1 MPWARS
7 NASPEGCAQSAYTA
21 GESRGSVTA
30 TARRERGAQGRGSS
44 PGRAVI
50 RYSSRCPTTAA
61 TGRDIELALSV
72 ALADLPPARA
82 VIEAGP
88 ALAVV
93 EPPHGGPWPRGGR
106 RQPPPGRAD
115 RPQPPQDRPSRP
127 AGAELPLCTAEAF
140 HRKTADHIPAV
151 LRLALLPPAE
161 AIAELTARIAAAGR
175 DIEALC
181 ETHPETAAPRQVTAV
196 GPHHRAHVR
205 AHDRGSRPLPE
216 EPGGRRLPRARAEA
230 ARLGEARTAT
240 RHQQERRPGLETAAR
255 AARALHPRSV
265 RPRYRSAPLGWTA
278 RGRAGTGARG
288 HGSAPPPPSR
298 GGWRCCCSR
307 CGRAARSSSRCA
319 TPQPGTP
326 RCAQLPPHATTET
339 GGSDD
344 PEQQR
349 SDGRLWDRRLRGL
362 ARGVFAAE
370 LLVPGAGEPEAGLK
384 GRAGVRSYYEQ
395 AARLRRE

>member
-61 TGRDIELALSV
+61 TGRDIELVLSV

-88 ALAVV
+88 RSPWLSRLMARVGHEVV
-93 EPPHGGPWPRGGR
+93 VANPR
-106 RQPPPGRAD
+106 QV
-115 RPQPPQDRPSRP
+115 
-127 AGAELPLCTAEAF
+127 ELIARN
-140 HRKTADHIPAV
+140 HRKTDRQGPRGRAPVVHGRGLSPQDGGPHPSRAPSGAV
-151 LRLALLPPAE
+151 
-161 AIAELTARIAAAGR
+161 AAGGDDRRTDCPHRSSRPGHRGAVRGPPR
-175 DIEALC
+175 DRC
-181 ETHPETAAPRQVTAV
+181 AAPGHRRGA
-196 GPHHRAHVR
+196 HHRAHVR

-216 EPGGRRLPRARAEA
+216 EPGGRRLPRACAEA

-265 RPRYRSAPLGWTA
+265 RPRSRSAPLGWTA
-278 RGRAGTGARG
+278 RGHAGTRARE
-288 HGSAPPPPSR
+288 
-298 GGWRCCCSR
+298 
-307 CGRAARSSSRCA
+307 RAAVAVARRLAVLLLALWKSGEVFEPLR
-319 TPQPGTP
+319 
-326 RCAQLPPHATTET
+326 HATARDAALRAAATT
-339 GGSDD
+339 RDD
-344 PEQQR
+344 R
-349 SDGRLWDRRLRGL
+349 DRWKRRP
-362 ARGVFAAE
+362 RAAAKRRAV
-370 LLVPGAGEPEAGLK
+370 LGPEATRSCP
-384 GRAGVRSYYEQ
+384 GRFRSR
-395 AARLRRE
+395 AIGPRGRRA

>member
-1 MPWARS
+1 M
-7 NASPEGCAQSAYTA
+7 
-21 GESRGSVTA
+21 TA
-30 TARRERGAQGRGSS
+30 TRWCARTRC
-44 PGRAVI
+44 
-50 RYSSRCPTTAA
+50 SRTK
-61 TGRDIELALSV
+61 SV
-72 ALADLPPARA
+72 A
-82 VIEAGP
+82 
-88 ALAVV
+88 
-93 EPPHGGPWPRGGR
+93 
-106 RQPPPGRAD
+106 
-115 RPQPPQDRPSRP
+115 PSRP
-127 AGAELPLCTAEAF
+127 AGAELPSCTTEAF

-278 RGRAGTGARG
+278 RGHAGTRARERAAVARRLSVLLLALWKRGEVFEPLG
-288 HGSAPPPPSR
+288 HAIAR
-298 GGWRCCCSR
+298 DAALRAAATT
-307 CGRAARSSSRCA
+307 RAARDRWKRR
-319 TPQPGTP
+319 P
-326 RCAQLPPHATTET
+326 RAAAK
-339 GGSDD
+339 
-344 PEQQR
+344 
-349 SDGRLWDRRLRGL
+349 RRAVLG
-362 ARGVFAAE
+362 
-370 LLVPGAGEPEAGLK
+370 PEATRSCP
-384 GRAGVRSYYEQ
+384 GRFRSR
-395 AARLRRE
+395 AIGPRGRRA